1 MSITGGLMIGPPD
14 GSVVRGTLRSANEH
28 RLPHQVLTP
37 AQVASRFRAFHLVD
51 GLVAVF
57 DPRAGY
63 LDPDACNRAHLAAAR
78 DAGADARFN
87 ESVLEWSAD
96 RESVRLKTAAG
107 SYVADKLVLAGGAW
121 TSALLRELE
130 LPLVVERQTMFWL
143 EPIDDAS
150 SYDKAG
156 FPIYAYE
163 YKAGSICYG
172 FPRLARG
179 VKASV
184 MHDGQTTVGPEK
196 VRRAVDPDEVEP
208 LRKALRPILPRL
220 SEAPVKESG
229 TCLFTNTPDH
239 DFIIDFHPNH
249 SQVLISSP
257 CSGHGFKFASA
268 IGELQA
274 NLLMTGDAGFDL
286 TPFRL
291 DRWSHR

>member
-14 GSVVRGTLRSANEH
+14 GSVVRGTLRSASEH
-28 RLPHQVLTP
+28 ELLHQILTP
-37 AQVASRFRAFHLVD
+37 AQVTSRFPAFQLRD
-51 GLVAVF
+51 DLVAVF

-63 LDPDACNRAHLAAAR
+63 LDPEACNRAHLAAAI
-78 DAGADARFN
+78 DAGADAHFN
-87 ESVLEWSAD
+87 EPVLEWTAD
-96 RESVRLKTAAG
+96 GENVRVKTAAG

-121 TSALLRELE
+121 TSALVRELE

-143 EPIDDAS
+143 EPQGDAPL
-150 SYDKAG
+150 YDKTR
-156 FPIYAYE
+156 FPIFAYE
-163 YKAGSICYG
+163 YKAHNICYG
-172 FPRLARG
+172 IPRLARG

-184 MHDGQTTVGPEK
+184 MHEGETTVGPDN
-196 VRRAVDPDEVEP
+196 VRRTVDPNEVEP

-220 SEAPVKESG
+220 SDAPVKENG

-239 DFIIDFHPNH
+239 DFIIDFHPEH

-274 NLLMTGDAGFDL
+274 KLVMTGDAGFDL
-286 TPFRL
+286 TPFRI
-291 DRWSHR
+291 DRLSHD